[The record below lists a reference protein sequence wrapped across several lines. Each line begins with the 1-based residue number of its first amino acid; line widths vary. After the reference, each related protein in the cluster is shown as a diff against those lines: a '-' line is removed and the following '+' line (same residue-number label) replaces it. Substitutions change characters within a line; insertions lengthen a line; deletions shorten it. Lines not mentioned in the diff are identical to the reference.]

1 MKKIITLLL
10 ILIMQI
16 TSVCY
21 AEGLDLTALSYSDL
35 EELKI
40 KIEAEMGTRPE
51 WPGVYVPSG
60 VYMVGED
67 IPEGTYSVRLC
78 DQKQKGHVSVWG
90 KAVDDYFGGGGLV
103 ISMVFGWETLF
114 YGKADLK
121 KGWIVEVS
129 GDCYFGP
136 PIKLGF

>member
-1 MKKIITLLL
+1 MLATLAASACL
-10 ILIMQI
+10 
-16 TSVCY
+16 
-21 AEGLDLTALSYSDL
+21 AEGPDLSSFTYT
-35 EELKI
+35 ELQKL
-40 KIEAEMGTRPE
+40 KGQIEAEMETRPE